1 MPRTYLIKI
10 ISFIDYIMENKLHWE
25 NIYQTKKIDG
35 VSWYQETPSESI
47 ELIKKFSTTNS
58 DMIIDIGCG
67 KGFLADN
74 LLKLNYE
81 NITLV
86 DISKN
91 ALKEVKE
98 RVNNKSLNFIE
109 TDVLNLKSEQTFDVW
124 HDRAV
129 FHFITEKQGVEKYI
143 SLCNKYISKEGK
155 LVIGTFS
162 EDGPLK
168 CSGLEIKRYSIN
180 NLKELFK
187 ENFEFIEGF
196 KKLHSTPFDTQ
207 QSFTFCVFKK
217 VTNR

>member
-1 MPRTYLIKI
+1 
-10 ISFIDYIMENKLHWE
+10 MEKKKHWE
-25 NIYQTKKIDG
+25 SIYQTKKIDG
-35 VSWYQETPSESI
+35 VSWYQESPTESI
-47 ELIKKFSTTNS
+47 NLIQKFSTKNS

-67 KGFLADN
+67 KGFLVDN

-86 DISKN
+86 DISLN

-98 RVNNKSLNFIE
+98 RLNNESLSFIE
-109 TDVLNLKSEQTFDVW
+109 TDVLNLKLEQTFDIW

-129 FHFITEKQGVEKYI
+129 FHFITEREGVEKYI
-143 SLCNKYISKEGK
+143 SLCNKYIGKGGK
-155 LVIGTFS
+155 LIIGTFA

-168 CSGLEIKRYSIN
+168 CSGLEIKRYSIES
-180 NLKELFK
+180 LIELFE

-196 KKLHSTPFDTQ
+196 KKLHSTPFNTQ

-217 VTNR
+217 LTSR

>member
-1 MPRTYLIKI
+1 MSSEIK
-10 ISFIDYIMENKLHWE
+10 SHWE
-25 NIYQTKKIDG
+25 HIYKTKKIDG
-35 VSWYQETPSESI
+35 VSWYQETPYESI
-47 ELIKKFSTTNS
+47 ELIQKFSTTNS
-58 DMIIDIGCG
+58 DTIIDIGCG

-86 DISKN
+86 DISLN

-98 RVNNKSLNFIE
+98 RLNNERLKFIE
-109 TDVLNLKSEQTFDVW
+109 TDVLNLKLEQSFDIW

-129 FHFITEKQGVEKYI
+129 FHFITEKEGVEKYI
-143 SLCNKYISKEGK
+143 SLCNKYISKGGK
-155 LVIGTFS
+155 LIIGTFA

-196 KKLHSTPFDTQ
+196 KKLHSTPFDTE
-207 QSFTFCVFKK
+207 QSFTFCVFRK